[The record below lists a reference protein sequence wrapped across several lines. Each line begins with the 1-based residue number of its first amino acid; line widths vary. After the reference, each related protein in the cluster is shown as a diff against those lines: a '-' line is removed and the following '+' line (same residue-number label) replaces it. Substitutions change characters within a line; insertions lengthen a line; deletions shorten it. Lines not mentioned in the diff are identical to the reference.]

1 MKKIKQAKRIE
12 NGRVDAY
19 LEQMLRMHLFEEV
32 VLEQNLKEYM
42 IEPSK
47 DLE

>member
-1 MKKIKQAKRIE
+1 MA
-12 NGRVDAY
+12 GVDAY
-19 LEQMLRMHLFEEV
+19 LEQMFRMHLFEEV